1 MITFF
6 RRIFNSRLGL
16 IGSFIFIALVAIS
29 FAGSDITGS
38 MNGTGTALSSGTVV
52 EVGKSDISTEEL
64 QMRAQNQLEVQ
75 RRDTPGLEMSRFINA
90 GGFEETLEQMIN
102 VRALEGFAEKQGL
115 GVSKRLIDGEIAS
128 IPAFN
133 GPSGKFDRDTFLA
146 ILSQRRVSEKQLRDD
161 IASDLLTRQMLVP
174 VSAVARLPTGVARPY
189 AALSLEERSG
199 LVGFVPSAAVTSAEA
214 PTEAELN
221 AYYTRNIDRYTIP
234 ERRVIRYAMFDKTM
248 LADKAKPTE
257 ADFSAYYKNNSAR
270 YAESETRAL
279 TQVILQDQKAAQA
292 FEAKVRSGTSF
303 AAAATQAGLEA
314 SNLSDQTKEAF
325 AGLSSAAIAEAV
337 FKADKGTIVPP
348 QRSGLGWHV
357 VRIDSV
363 KVIPARSL
371 DAVRG
376 EIADIL
382 TKEKIDAAMAD
393 YAAKMEDMIA
403 NKATFEEIVQANGL
417 KPVTTPAITSAGLDP
432 ENPNLRP
439 DENFV
444 RFLEPVFEMG
454 VDDDP
459 TIESIVDGERYALTD
474 VERIVAA
481 SPPPLAQIKERVA
494 GEFKLE
500 RASARAKTLA
510 DAIVAKVSKGMALAQ
525 AMNEAGVK
533 LPAPERIGGKRAELS
548 ASGRPVAPPL
558 TLLFSM
564 AEKRAKHLEAP
575 GKQGWFIVWLDKI
588 VPGNIAGQPQLVEML
603 RRQMS
608 GVLSQEYTSQFV
620 NATKAELGVK
630 RNADAAAK
638 LKRQLIG
645 TEASFQ

>member
-6 RRIFNSRLGL
+6 RRIFNSKLGL

-38 MNGTGTALSSGTVV
+38 MNGTGTALSSGTVA

-102 VRALEGFAEKQGL
+102 VRALEGFAKKQGL
-115 GVSKRLIDGEIAS
+115 GVSKRLVDGEIAS

-133 GPSGKFDRDTFLA
+133 GPNGKFDRDTFLA

-174 VSAVARLPTGVARPY
+174 ASAVARLPAAMARPY
-189 AALSLEERSG
+189 AALSLEERIG
-199 LVGFVPSAAVTSAEA
+199 LVGFIPSSAVASTEA
-214 PTEAELN
+214 PSEAELN
-221 AYYTRNIDRYTIP
+221 AYYTRNISRYTIP
-234 ERRVIRYAMFDKTM
+234 ERRVIRYAMFDKAM

-257 ADFSAYYKNNSAR
+257 ADFVAYYKNNAAR
-270 YAESETRAL
+270 YAASETRVL

-292 FEAKVRSGTSF
+292 FEAKVRGGTSF
-303 AAAATQAGLEA
+303 ATAAAQAGLEA
-314 SNLSDQTKEAF
+314 TTFDQTKEAF
-325 AGLSSAAIAEAV
+325 AGLSSAAVADAV

-357 VRIDSV
+357 VRVDSV
-363 KVIPARSL
+363 KIIPARSL

-376 EIADIL
+376 EISEAL
-382 TKEKIDAAMAD
+382 AKEKIDAAMAD

-403 NKATFEEIVQANGL
+403 NKATFDEIVKANGL
-417 KPVTTPAITSAGLDP
+417 KPVTTPAITSAGVDP

-444 RFLEPVFEMG
+444 RFLEPAFEMG

-459 TIESIVDGERYALTD
+459 TIESIIDGERYALTD
-474 VERIVAA
+474 VERIIPA
-481 SPPPLAQIKERVA
+481 SPPPLAQIKERVI

-500 RASARAKTLA
+500 RASARAKALA
-510 DAIVAKVSKGMALAQ
+510 DAIVAKVSKGMSLPQ
-525 AMNEAGVK
+525 AMSEAGVK

-548 ASGRPVAPPL
+548 ANGRPVAPPL

-575 GKQGWFIVWLDKI
+575 GKQGWFVVWLDKI
-588 VPGNIAGQPQLVEML
+588 VPGNIAAQPQLVEML

-630 RNADAAAK
+630 RNGDAAAK

-645 TEASFQ
+645 TETSFQ

>member
-6 RRIFNSRLGL
+6 RRIFNSKLGL

-38 MNGTGTALSSGTVV
+38 MNGTGTALSSGTVA

-75 RRDTPGLEMSRFINA
+75 RRDTPGLEMSRFINT

-102 VRALEGFAEKQGL
+102 VRALEGFAKKQGL
-115 GVSKRLIDGEIAS
+115 GVSKRLVDGEIAS

-133 GPSGKFDRDTFLA
+133 GPNGKFDRDTFLA

-174 VSAVARLPTGVARPY
+174 ASAVARLPAAMARPY

-199 LVGFVPSAAVTSAEA
+199 LVGFVPSSAVASTEA
-214 PTEAELN
+214 PSEAELN
-221 AYYTRNIDRYTIP
+221 AYYTRNISRYTIP
-234 ERRVIRYAMFDKTM
+234 ERRVIRYAMFDKAM

-257 ADFSAYYKNNSAR
+257 ADFVAYYKNNAPS
-270 YAESETRAL
+270 YAASETRVL

-292 FEAKVRSGTSF
+292 FEAKVRGGTSF
-303 AAAATQAGLEA
+303 ATAAAQAGLEA
-314 SNLSDQTKEAF
+314 TTFDQTKEAF
-325 AGLSSAAIAEAV
+325 AGLSSAAVADAV

-357 VRIDSV
+357 VRVDSV
-363 KVIPARSL
+363 KIIPARSL

-376 EIADIL
+376 EISEDLA
-382 TKEKIDAAMAD
+382 KEKIDAAMAD
-393 YAAKMEDMIA
+393 YAAKIEDMIA
-403 NKATFEEIVQANGL
+403 NKATFDEIVKANGL
-417 KPVTTPAITSAGLDP
+417 KPVTTPAITSAGVDP

-444 RFLEPVFEMG
+444 RFLEPAFEMG

-459 TIESIVDGERYALTD
+459 TIESIIDGERYALTD
-474 VERIVAA
+474 VERIIPA
-481 SPPPLAQIKERVA
+481 SPPPLAQIKERVI

-500 RASARAKTLA
+500 RASARAKALA
-510 DAIVAKVSKGMALAQ
+510 DAIVAKVSKGMSLPQ

-548 ASGRPVAPPL
+548 ANGRPVAPPL

-575 GKQGWFIVWLDKI
+575 GKQGWFVVWLDKI
-588 VPGNIAGQPQLVEML
+588 VPGNIAAQPQLVEML

-630 RNADAAAK
+630 RNGDAAAK

-645 TEASFQ
+645 TETSFQ